1 MKNNELFRLLQSVDL
16 FIRRQTCSIM
26 RHPIKPNQL
35 TVPNHGNKAVK
46 KGMLS
51 TILKQAKIKTPKR

>member
-1 MKNNELFRLLQSVDL
+1 MKYNELFRLLKSDGW
-16 FIRRQTCSIM
+16 FIHRQTGSIM

-35 TVPNHGNKAVK
+35 TVPNHGNTEVK